1 MGIHMELDDVA
12 ISRAIIEEFYDTLLD
27 HLEIDVGIVGAG
39 PSGLACAAYLA
50 RGGAK
55 AAVFERKLSVGGGMW
70 GGKTKIGIS
79 ICTAMG
85 CCSLCDELPS
95 LYAVKLICLFRSSAK
110 DGCTRYEDFQS
121 CYSTES
127 MWHYRPSS
135 ERIQPLTGAPHEA
148 DFPFGNRWCQ
158 MVLAKFWQSQLGDPT

>member
-1 MGIHMELDDVA
+1 ML
-12 ISRAIIEEFYDTLLD
+12 TLKHSLN
-27 HLEIDVGIVGAG
+27 IFNIKWVGAG
-39 PSGLACAAYLA
+39 IALYIVAHASHWRLWM
-50 RGGAK
+50 K
-55 AAVFERKLSVGGGMW
+55 AL
-70 GGKTKIGIS
+70 KTKIGLSSGAVI
-79 ICTAMG
+79 G
-85 CCSLCDELPS
+85 CCSLCDKLPS